1 MKVAII
7 GTGLIGRGWAAAFA
21 RAGWRVALWDNDPAA
36 PEAAMRSVAQS
47 LVDMEAIGL
56 LPDAE
61 AAASLLLP
69 AQTLEEALDGAD
81 YAQESVTENRDVK
94 AELFARLDAIAAPDV
109 PLGSS
114 TSAIPGSAFL
124 ADVKG
129 RHRCIVTHPANPPH
143 LMPVVEVAPTPWNAP
158 EFVQS
163 VCDLLASIGQVPV
176 IIEKEIEG
184 FVMNR
189 LQAAVITEAM
199 SLVAAGV
206 ISPEGLD
213 KVMKHSL
220 GLRWSM
226 MGPFE
231 TMDLNA
237 PDGFLD
243 YATKYGRLYVA
254 LGRTLGVANDWQ
266 PDAIDRIEAW
276 RRSESPK
283 SELQA
288 RMRWRDNALM
298 RLMALKQDVAPQ
310 TGEDK

>member
-1 MKVAII
+1 
-7 GTGLIGRGWAAAFA
+7 
-21 RAGWRVALWDNDPAA
+21 
-36 PEAAMRSVAQS
+36 
-47 LVDMEAIGL
+47 
-56 LPDAE
+56 
-61 AAASLLLP
+61 
-69 AQTLEEALDGAD
+69 
-81 YAQESVTENRDVK
+81 
-94 AELFARLDAIAAPDV
+94 
-109 PLGSS
+109 
-114 TSAIPGSAFL
+114 
-124 ADVKG
+124 
-129 RHRCIVTHPANPPH
+129 
-143 LMPVVEVAPTPWNAP
+143 VEVAPTPWNAP